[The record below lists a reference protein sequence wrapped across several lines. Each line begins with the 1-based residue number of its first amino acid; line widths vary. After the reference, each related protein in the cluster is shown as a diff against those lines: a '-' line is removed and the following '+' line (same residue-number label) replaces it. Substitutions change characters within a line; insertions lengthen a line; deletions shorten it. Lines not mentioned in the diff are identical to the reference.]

1 MTISA
6 IREQMVERN
15 LNMADFNPLPK
26 EKAKRNEELEKR
38 MKDDMKKY
46 KCRFIDLAQPH
57 TGSIQYSLKLYPNQP
72 TIRQKLLS
80 GKVYE
85 LTKMEIK
92 HLMNR
97 NVSIYDYVTDPVS
110 GFPVHKK
117 VGTKQRFSIEIL
129 PEGL

>member
-6 IREQMVERN
+6 IREQMIERN

-46 KCRFIDLAQPH
+46 KCRFIDLQQPH
-57 TGSIQYSLKLYPNQP
+57 EGSIQYSLKLYPNQP